1 MLSVFYILLYFV
13 CEWIFALTHTFI
25 LIDIY
30 ALMCVAVDPAEG
42 EHGGGEPTV
51 SGAEPEPAEGEP
63 SLTGAE
69 PGAP

>member
-1 MLSVFYILLYFV
+1 MHTDTNKSCIFLSYQ
-13 CEWIFALTHTFI
+13 

-30 ALMCVAVDPAEG
+30 DLMCAAVDPAEG

-51 SGAEPEPAEGEP
+51 SGAEPESAEGEP
-63 SLTGAE
+63 GLTGAE